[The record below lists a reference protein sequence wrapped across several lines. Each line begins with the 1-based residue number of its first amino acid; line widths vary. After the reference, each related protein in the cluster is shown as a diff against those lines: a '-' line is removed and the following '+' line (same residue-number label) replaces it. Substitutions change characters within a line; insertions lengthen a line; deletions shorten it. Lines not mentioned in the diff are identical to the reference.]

1 MPKSQSNCWPEMPVK
16 VTESAKKQ
24 INTLC
29 ETTGSAVRLAIN
41 SGGCQGFS
49 KSWELT
55 TDIADDDIILEMGLG
70 KLVVD
75 PVSLDIIDD
84 AVIDYKNNLS
94 GSYFT
99 VDIPSAIST
108 CGCGTS
114 FSI

>member
-1 MPKSQSNCWPEMPVK
+1 MKYIPHPYQDHA
-16 VTESAKKQ
+16 TEHILQNPFSA
-24 INTLC
+24 L
-29 ETTGSAVRLAIN
+29 
-41 SGGCQGFS
+41 F
-49 KSWELT
+49 
-55 TDIADDDIILEMGLG
+55 LEMGLG